1 MGQKG
6 SMFDKRVVAH
16 KQNFDDQ
23 GRDLYD
29 C

>member
-1 MGQKG
+1 MEQKG
-6 SMFDKRVVAH
+6 SMFDKRVVTH

-23 GRDLYD
+23 GRELYD